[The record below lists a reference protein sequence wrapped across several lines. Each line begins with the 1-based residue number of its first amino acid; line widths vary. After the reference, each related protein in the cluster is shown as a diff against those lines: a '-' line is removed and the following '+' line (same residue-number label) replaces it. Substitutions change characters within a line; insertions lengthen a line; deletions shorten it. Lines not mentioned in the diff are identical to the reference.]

1 MIISSTANQP
11 LTQRSASAPGGL
23 SNAEQQEVDAL
34 QERDREVRAHEQ
46 AHLSAAGRY
55 ATGGIQY
62 TFARGPDGRMYAIGG
77 SVSVDTSE
85 IPGDPEA
92 TLLKAQVLRRAA
104 LAPAEPSQQDRA
116 VAAEMT
122 RIAAEARQ
130 EIITERQERRTE
142 GGTESARASQ
152 GIAGYAQTVSDPP
165 ASAIEPIIV

>member
-11 LTQRSASAPGGL
+11 LTPPSASAPGGL
-23 SNAEQQEVDAL
+23 SSAEQQKVDAL
-34 QERDREVRAHEQ
+34 QERDQEVRAHEQ
-46 AHLSAAGRY
+46 AHLAAAGRY
-55 ATGGIQY
+55 AKGGIQY

-122 RIAAEARQ
+122 RMAAEARL
-130 EIITERQERRTE
+130 EIIMERQERRTE
-142 GGTESARASQ
+142 GSTESARANQ
-152 GIAGYAQTVSDPP
+152 GIAAYAQAVSDPP
-165 ASAIEPIIV
+165 ETAIEPIIV